1 MSDNSP
7 TPEIPEFSP
16 FTDVMSVERPGCHP
30 AARNA
35 LHQEDEMQST
45 YLPSPIVRRNGNGA
59 RFPAPTSRRAFIKS
73 APRRLGTIEDQ
84 LEAHEHRL
92 DAISGLLGSEARDPR
107 TAAIETRL
115 DNLVEIVGCL
125 AARLDRIDKR
135 SARSRNKVA
144 ALVDRVE
151 ASFE

>member
-1 MSDNSP
+1 
-7 TPEIPEFSP
+7 
-16 FTDVMSVERPGCHP
+16 
-30 AARNA
+30 
-35 LHQEDEMQST
+35 MQST
-45 YLPSPIVRRNGNGA
+45 YLPSPIVRRNNGNGT
-59 RFPAPTSRRAFIKS
+59 RFPVPMSRRAFFNA
-73 APRRLGTIEDQ
+73 APCRIGVLEDQ
-84 LEAHEHRL
+84 VETHEVRL

-135 SARSRNKVA
+135 SARSRRKVA